1 MNTKEKKLTSLA
13 VLYVIIVYASI
24 ITFLFILEL
33 TSSESG
39 AGIFGILLIPIV
51 LSVINLIY
59 LKSNYNDISRDTLL
73 KCTLLIKY
81 LLIPMYIAGGML
93 NVVLFILMFT
103 PVVFMI
109 FVSPFI
115 IGILCFFGWIY
126 MIGGGIFSLAYIIK
140 AAKEGVHGKFLSV
153 IAGIL
158 QFFFTVDVLSMMI
171 LSIKEKKYI
180 PATISLVLIMVLG
193 CVSSVLW
200 LVTQVILG
208 A

>member
-1 MNTKEKKLTSLA
+1 MDAKEKKLTILA
-13 VLYVIIVYASI
+13 VLYIILVYAAPI
-24 ITFLFILEL
+24 AFFLVLEL
-33 TSSESG
+33 TSEN
-39 AGIFGILLIPIV
+39 ANALILGFFFVPVV

-59 LKSNYNDISRDTLL
+59 VKCNYNDISRTALL

-81 LLIPMYIAGGML
+81 LLIPMYIVGGML
-93 NVVLFILMFT
+93 NVLLFFLIFT
-103 PVVFMI
+103 PVVFMV
-109 FVSPFI
+109 FVSPVI

-153 IAGIL
+153 IAGVL

-193 CVSSVLW
+193 CIGSVLW
-200 LVTQVILG
+200 LVTQVIFG

>member
-1 MNTKEKKLTSLA
+1 MNAKEKKLTFLA
-13 VLYVIIVYASI
+13 VLYVILVYASP
-24 ITFLFILEL
+24 ITFFLILEL
-33 TSSESG
+33 TSENAS
-39 AGIFGILLIPIV
+39 ALILGIFFVPVV

-59 LKSNYNDISRDTLL
+59 LKCNYNDISRDALL

-81 LLIPMYIAGGML
+81 LLIPMYIVGGML
-93 NVVLFILMFT
+93 NVILFFLIFT
-103 PVVFMI
+103 PVVFMV

-193 CVSSVLW
+193 CIGSVLW
-200 LVTQVILG
+200 LVTQVIFG

>member
-1 MNTKEKKLTSLA
+1 MNAKEKKLSLLA
-13 VLYVIIVYASI
+13 VLYVIIVYASPLL
-24 ITFLFILEL
+24 FLFVLKQ
-33 TSSESG
+33 SSEN
-39 AGIFGILLIPIV
+39 ANAIIFGFLFMPIV
-51 LSVINLIY
+51 FSVINLIY
-59 LKSNYNDISRDTLL
+59 LKCNYNNISRDALL

-81 LLIPMYIAGGML
+81 LLIPMYIVGGML
-93 NVVLFILMFT
+93 NVLLFFLIFT

-153 IAGIL
+153 IAGVL

-193 CVSSVLW
+193 CIGSVLW
-200 LVTQVILG
+200 LVTQVIFG

>member
-1 MNTKEKKLTSLA
+1 MNSKEKKLTLLA
-13 VLYVIIVYASI
+13 VLYIILVYASPVV
-24 ITFLFILEL
+24 FLLILEL
-33 TSSESG
+33 TSKN
-39 AGIFGILLIPIV
+39 ANALICGFLFVPVV
-51 LSVINLIY
+51 LSAINLIY
-59 LKSNYNDISRDTLL
+59 LKCNYNNISRDALL

-81 LLIPMYIAGGML
+81 LLIPLYIVGGML
-93 NVVLFILMFT
+93 NVLLFFLIFT

-180 PATISLVLIMVLG
+180 PATISLVLIMVFG
-193 CVSSVLW
+193 CIGSVLW
-200 LVTQVILG
+200 LVTQVIFG